1 MKILLSPAKS
11 MNEYC
16 SNSCKDYTYPIFLDD
31 SKSLIDN
38 LKQMNPSQ
46 LQHLMKLSPTL
57 AELNYNRFQSWSVP
71 FTNDN
76 SFPCGWAFSGAA
88 YKGLDF
94 QSIPNKAKDYAQKSL
109 RILSGLY
116 GVLKPFDLIQP
127 YRLEMGT
134 RLNTSPNTS
143 NLYKFWGDKLT
154 KAINAEINEDETVV
168 NLASNEY
175 FKAIK
180 VEKLKGNLINCV
192 FKENKKGEYKIIMS
206 YAKTARGLMSRFIIE
221 NFIDNKDDLIAFN
234 TAGYVYSPAMSSENN
249 LVFIR

>member
-11 MNEYC
+11 MNEDC
-16 SNSCKDYTYPIFLDD
+16 FNLCKDFTHPVFLED
-31 SKSLIDN
+31 SKSLIDK
-38 LKQMNPSQ
+38 LKKMNSVQ

-57 AELNYNRFQSWSVP
+57 AELNYNRFQSWSLP

-76 SFPCGWAFSGAA
+76 SFPCAWAFSGAA

-94 QSIPNKAKDYAQKSL
+94 QSIPDQAKDYAQKSL

-134 RLNTSPNTS
+134 RLSVSTKTP

-154 KAINAEINEDETVV
+154 KALNTEINDHDTVV

-175 FKAIK
+175 FKAINVK
-180 VEKLKGNLINCV
+180 KLKGNLINCV
-192 FKENKKGEYKIIMS
+192 FKENKNGEYKIIMS

-221 NFIDNKDDLIAFN
+221 NSIENKDDLLAFN
-234 TAGYVYSPAMSSENN
+234 SDGYLYSPAMSSDNN